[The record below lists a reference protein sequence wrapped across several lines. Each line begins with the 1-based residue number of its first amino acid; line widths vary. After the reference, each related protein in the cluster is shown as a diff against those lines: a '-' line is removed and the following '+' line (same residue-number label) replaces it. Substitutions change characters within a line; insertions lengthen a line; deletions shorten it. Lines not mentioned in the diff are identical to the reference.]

1 MNKFIFGIALAS
13 MVFSTPTS
21 SFALS
26 GLGFLSKSPIAY
38 FTPED
43 SCMLKSTLKDVLNHK
58 PDGQTV
64 KWKNEESGHFGK
76 IKAIRTFTQQGIRCR
91 AVKFFNSAGGVTGQG
106 TFNFCKQDD
115 GSWKIAE

>member
-1 MNKFIFGIALAS
+1 MNKYIFGIALTV
-13 MVFSTPTS
+13 MVFSASTS

-43 SCMLKSTLKDVLNHK
+43 SNMLKSTLKQVLNHK

-64 KWKNEESGHFGK
+64 KWENEESGHFGK
-76 IKAIRTFTQQGIRCR
+76 MKVIKTFTQQGNRCR
-91 AVKFFNSAGGVTGQG
+91 AVKFFNSAGGVTGLG
-106 TFNFCKQDD
+106 TFNFCQQDD
-115 GSWKIAE
+115 GSWKIPK